1 MDMKQISIME
11 SHFQFCTE
19 KEKIKNNILF
29 PKFGENMSWNEKLL
43 NRLNVIIYLVDCTYV
58 KKNVLEI
65 NVPWEILLLCFR
77 SNSNCQEKNERN
89 KGKGEKEKENF
100 VMVINNMVVVALYHT
115 AFAIRSERLTPYY
128 GIVSVLYLIGFG
140 NASSSSRCLDRIF
153 FEF

>member
-1 MDMKQISIME
+1 M
-11 SHFQFCTE
+11 
-19 KEKIKNNILF
+19 IKMTFFTRDTNSSKW
-29 PKFGENMSWNEKLL
+29 KFKKLL

-65 NVPWEILLLCFR
+65 NVPWEIQLLCFR

-140 NASSSSRCLDRIF
+140 NAFSSSCCLDRIF
-153 FEF
+153 WILKWPHIAAQSWISMK